1 MDMARGRVGNV
12 LIVGAGMTGMTLG
25 VALKQSGI
33 GCEIVEI
40 RPALTEPGTGI
51 SLQGPALRAL
61 QSVGVVDRCIAQG
74 FGYSHFK
81 TCDAAGNVTGTVD
94 LPRLLGPDY
103 PATVGVLRQS
113 VHEVLADEL
122 SRLGV
127 PLRLATTVAEFD
139 QDDDGVDVV
148 FSDGKRARYD
158 LVVGADG
165 QRSAIREML
174 FGKQHRPYYTGQMNW
189 RATVSKPPEVEGRY
203 SYFGPTNKSGFN
215 PIARDRMYI
224 YIVQNVPRRPRW
236 ADAELPAMMRGLLAE
251 FGGAL
256 GRARDEVRTPEQII
270 CRPIFSMILPPPWHR
285 GRVLVVGDAAHTT
298 TPHLASGASIGIE
311 DAVVLARVL
320 QSDAPVVEIL
330 EDFMARRHQR
340 CHMIVKN
347 SEQLGEWEKNP
358 TAPGIDTIGITSKSY
373 QALAQPV

>member
-358 TAPGIDTIGITSKSY
+358 TASGIDTIGITSKSY